1 MSTGE
6 GVKQMSAFDKIKA
19 GLEDAI
25 AFAGGDASRG
35 TVHVPAEIDVRAIR
49 RSLDLSQAEFAA
61 SYGFGLP
68 RLRDWEQGRSRPDSA
83 ARAYLL
89 VIQRDHEAVDRA
101 LRAA

>member
-1 MSTGE
+1 MKT
-6 GVKQMSAFDKIKA
+6 AFERIKA
-19 GLEDAI
+19 GLEDAM
-25 AFAGGDASRG
+25 AFAEGDTTRG
-35 TVHVPAEIDVRAIR
+35 VAHIPAEIDVRRIR
-49 RSLDLSQAEFAA
+49 RALGLTQTEFAA
-61 SYGFGLP
+61 NYGFGLA

>member
-1 MSTGE
+1 
-6 GVKQMSAFDKIKA
+6 
-19 GLEDAI
+19 
-25 AFAGGDASRG
+25 
-35 TVHVPAEIDVRAIR
+35 VPAEIDVRAIR
-49 RSLDLSQAEFAA
+49 KALGLRQAEFAA
-61 SYGFGLP
+61 AYGFSLG

>member
-1 MSTGE
+1 M
-6 GVKQMSAFDKIKA
+6 KSAFEKIMA
-19 GLEDAI
+19 GAEDAL
-25 AFAGGDASRG
+25 AFARGDADRG
-35 TVHVPAEIDVRAIR
+35 VVHVPAEVDVRAIR
-49 RSLDLSQAEFAA
+49 KALGLNQAAFAA

-89 VIQRDHEAVDRA
+89 VISRETEAVNRA

>member
-1 MSTGE
+1 
-6 GVKQMSAFDKIKA
+6 MSAFEKIKA

-25 AFAGGDASRG
+25 AFAEGDTERG
-35 TVHVPAEIDVRAIR
+35 VVHVPAEIDVRAIR
-49 RSLDLSQAEFAA
+49 KALGLSQAEFAA

-83 ARAYLL
+83 SRAYLL
-89 VIQRDHEAVDRA
+89 VIERDHEAVDRA

>member
-1 MSTGE
+1 M
-6 GVKQMSAFDKIKA
+6 KSALDKIMA
-19 GLEDAI
+19 GAEDAL
-25 AFAGGDASRG
+25 AFARGDSTRG
-35 TVHVPAEIDVRAIR
+35 RAHVPAEIDVRAIR
-49 RSLDLSQAEFAA
+49 RALGLSQAEFAA

-89 VIQRDHEAVDRA
+89 VIARDHEAVDRA